1 MLVLMLLSVVLF
13 IDTLVA
19 VVAAVAVSREEDG
32 IDNDD
37 AGNGTGCN
45 GTGNGTDISDEIGT
59 SRVIAVG
66 GVMLVLVM
74 AIALMLLLLLLLLLL
89 LE

>member
-13 IDTLVA
+13 IDTRTAVAVA
-19 VVAAVAVSREEDG
+19 VVVSREEDG
-32 IDNDD
+32 IDNV
-37 AGNGTGCN
+37 AGNDTGCN

-66 GVMLVLVM
+66 GVMLVLVL
-74 AIALMLLLLLLLLLL
+74 AIVLMLLLLLLL
-89 LE
+89 E